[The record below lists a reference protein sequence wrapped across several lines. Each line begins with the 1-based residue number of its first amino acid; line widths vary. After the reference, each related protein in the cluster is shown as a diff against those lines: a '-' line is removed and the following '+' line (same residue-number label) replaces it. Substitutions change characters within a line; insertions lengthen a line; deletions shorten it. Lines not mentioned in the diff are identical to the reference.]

1 MPSSKLTKCI
11 VAPHRISRILDWNR
25 SKGSV
30 LALDIGN
37 ERVGIALT
45 GHSSKNGVIFPI
57 SPVEYAQDGER
68 KNGFKRNDLIL
79 REVDKIVNDKSICA
93 FVVSWPLQRNRK
105 VGKSC
110 GRVLHVLDHLA
121 NGSKAL
127 LSQSR
132 PFSLWEEGIVF
143 DRCDQVDKWG
153 RSEIFSRVPSIHQ
166 KVYSSKGMGY
176 DSHNDGC
183 SLTASSM
190 LQDFMNTRCIEDGD
204 EEIYRID
211 DPISCHET
219 TYLHGIGSSIDEHF
233 LDDYESNG
241 AYIQSSV
248 L

>member
-1 MPSSKLTKCI
+1 MPSTKLTKCI

-25 SKGSV
+25 NKGSV
-30 LALDIGN
+30 LALDIGY

-45 GHSSKNGVIFPI
+45 GHSSKNGVIYPN
-57 SPVEYAQDGER
+57 SPLEYTQNGER
-68 KNGFKRNDLIL
+68 NNGINRNDLIL
-79 REVDKIVNDKSICA
+79 REVDKIVEDNRVCA
-93 FVVSWPLQRNRK
+93 FVVSWPLQRNGR

-121 NGSKAL
+121 NGPKPL

-132 PFSLWEEGIVF
+132 PFSLWEEGIVV
-143 DRCDQVDKWG
+143 DRADQVDKWG
-153 RSEIFSRVPSIHQ
+153 RSETFSRVPSVHQ
-166 KVYSSKGMGY
+166 KVYSSKGMGHDIY
-176 DSHNDGC
+176 NDGS

-190 LQDFMNTRCIEDGD
+190 LQDFMNARCREDGD
-204 EEIYRID
+204 EEIYHID
-211 DPISCHET
+211 DPISCHES
-219 TYLHGIGSSIDEHF
+219 TYFHGIGSSIDEHF